1 MHSVDFPPEAD
12 KKGSFHFNSDF
23 SGDVKVT
30 MEIPAVPGSF
40 VEVEIPGVALTRLLE
55 TIIEYRLGNV
65 REDIADLIIK
75 QITKT

>member
-1 MHSVDFPPEAD
+1 MHSVAFPSESD

-30 MEIPAVPGSF
+30 IEIPEVPGSF
-40 VEVEIPGVALTRLLE
+40 VEVDIPGVAVIRLLE
-55 TIIEYRLGNV
+55 TIIEYKLGNV
-65 REDIADLIIK
+65 REDISDIILK